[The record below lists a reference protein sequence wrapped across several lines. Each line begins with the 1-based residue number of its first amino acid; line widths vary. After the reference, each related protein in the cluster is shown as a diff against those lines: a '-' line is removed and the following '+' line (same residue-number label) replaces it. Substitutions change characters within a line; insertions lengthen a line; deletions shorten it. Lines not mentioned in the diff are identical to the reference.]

1 MTKRTNFL
9 SFSANVNGIDVHFT
23 CWTTSTRCGFCHTV
37 ACYSHDITDT
47 KVSYYNRTWE
57 SFTYETALRRA
68 ISKLPKSLQAGATSQ
83 IIDKT
88 ETETRER
95 AEAFTAAFSRLHSS
109 LSDDNK
115 KRLENS
121 GIEINTEA
129 DASAVM
135 GLMACMAIAQ

>member
-1 MTKRTNFL
+1 MAKRTNFQ
-9 SFSANVNGIDVHFT
+9 SFSANANGIDVHFT
-23 CWTTSTRCGFCHTV
+23 CWTTSTRYGHCHTV
-37 ACYSHDITDT
+37 ACYSHEISDT
-47 KVSYYNRTWE
+47 KVSYMGRTWE

-68 ISKLPKSLQAGATSQ
+68 ISKLPKSLQAGAMAQIVDRTS
-83 IIDKT
+83 
-88 ETETRER
+88 REEHEK
-95 AEAFTAAFSRLHSS
+95 AEAFVAAFSRLHSS

-121 GIEINTEA
+121 GIEIHTEA